1 MQPEKY
7 DYFSLQSK
15 RISHCFFEKESVQ
28 FTESYNIYVTV
39 SKLYVTY
46 NKDNIM
52 SIAS

>member
-7 DYFSLQSK
+7 DYFSIQTK
-15 RISHCFFEKESVQ
+15 SVQ

-52 SIAS
+52 SVAS